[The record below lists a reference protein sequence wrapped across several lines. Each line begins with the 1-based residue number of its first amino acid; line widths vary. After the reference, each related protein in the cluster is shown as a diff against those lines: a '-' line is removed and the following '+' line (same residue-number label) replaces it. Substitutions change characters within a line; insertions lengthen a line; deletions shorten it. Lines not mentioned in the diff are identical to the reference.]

1 MYSTFT
7 GSFSFGKRYSAP
19 PPPPPP
25 PPSATAVLELDAA
38 NYSGSGNWLD
48 ETANGND
55 ASLQG
60 TPAYV
65 SNTHFDLV
73 PGEGDFFSITDD
85 RTLDS
90 MTEFSVQMWINIDT
104 INASG
109 PNMLYSKRST
119 TSNGYVG
126 FFATTGWTFRLG
138 TGTGTGLTYN
148 TAPSTG
154 SWQQIVATIGS
165 SGSKFYING
174 SEVANSVYTGNTTN
188 IQTVGAAL
196 DLFNVNPRPQTGPVT
211 MDGKV
216 GIVKIYDGVLTSS
229 QVSDEFNTYKTRYG
243 L

>member
-1 MYSTFT
+1 MLSSFT

-19 PPPPPP
+19 PSP
-25 PPSATAVLELDAA
+25 PPSATLVLELDAA

-85 RTLDS
+85 RSLDS

-126 FFATTGWTFRLG
+126 FFSTTGWTFRLG

-148 TAPSTG
+148 TAPTTNT
-154 SWQQIVATIGS
+154 WQQIVATIGS
-165 SGSKFYING
+165 SGSKLYING

-216 GIVKIYDGVLTSS
+216 GVVKIYNGMLSAANVSS
-229 QVSDEFNTYKTRYG
+229 EFNTYKSRYG
-243 L
+243 LS